1 MNMIPTTDA
10 GSLRQASIGA
20 LLFDMDGVIY
30 RGDTLIPEVPA
41 FLAALDAAGVMWSMA
56 TNNATKTQLDY
67 VQKLAGMGI
76 DAPESRIVTSAIAT
90 ASYLRHL
97 SLIHISEPTRPY

>member
-1 MNMIPTTDA
+1 MNDKSTVLGHSTLTRHWAEAID
-10 GSLRQASIGA
+10 GCIL
-20 LLFDMDGVIY
+20 DMDGVIY

-67 VQKLAGMGI
+67 VQKLA
-76 DAPESRIVTSAIAT
+76 
-90 ASYLRHL
+90 L
-97 SLIHISEPTRPY
+97 SLIHI